1 MCVKTVGTDFS
12 GNIHRKCP
20 ILFPDFFLPDRMTT
34 NHCQI
39 TWSTSFKTRWYYWID
54 ACSTIAGEQIWR
66 SRQNCGAVQI
76 ATNRRNFLKLI
87 NTVLI
92 SSFIHQIRF
101 ETCLFAIKWLSKA
114 FAAIAASSAGVHW
127 SNLRCQIL
135 VTFLNVV
142 WTNTIKSQRLI
153 CPDWYA
159 SNV

>member
-1 MCVKTVGTDFS
+1 MGNHYFVLLMKQSNPTKLLTLGVEVALVEVCVKTVGTDFS

-101 ETCLFAIKWLSKA
+101 ETCLFAIKWL
-114 FAAIAASSAGVHW
+114 IAHC
-127 SNLRCQIL
+127 LDTQIHL
-135 VTFLNVV
+135 CDHVTL
-142 WTNTIKSQRLI
+142 
-153 CPDWYA
+153 
-159 SNV
+159 